1 MAICPRIRAMEL
13 LNKYSTDITVLPSQT
28 DYINRL
34 GYYETF
40 RLFMDLANMHATKL
54 GVDQLTLMNRQL
66 FWLTVKTRIRFYR
79 RPSMSDVVEGQTWP
93 LKPTSLRTDRC
104 YRLLDAEGVLAEGRT
119 EWAVMD
125 LSRGRLANIS
135 DLFPPELVF
144 NEESFSIENFPRIMP
159 ADDTYEMKGTYKVM
173 SSDIDMGQHMNNAA
187 YVRALLGMFSVQEL
201 RDLDIREITV
211 VFKTSA
217 HEGDVLSMP
226 MKRTG
231 DTIDTGL
238 YFPDGKPALLAR
250 IECRNAL

>member
-1 MAICPRIRAMEL
+1 MEL
-13 LNKYSTDITVLPSQT
+13 LNKYRTDITVMPSQT
-28 DYINRL
+28 DFVNEL

-54 GVDQLTLMNRQL
+54 GVDQMTLMDRNL

-93 LKPTSLRTDRC
+93 LKPLSLRTDRC
-104 YRLLDAEGVLAEGRT
+104 YRLLDSDGPLAEGRT

-144 NEESFSIENFPRIMP
+144 NEESFPIEDFPRIMP
-159 ADDTYEMKGTYKVM
+159 ADDTYEVKGTYKVA

-201 RDLDIREITV
+201 GDMDIKEITV

-231 DTIDTGL
+231 TTIDTGL
-238 YFPDGKPALLAR
+238 YFRDGKPALLAR
-250 IECRNAL
+250 IECGNTL

>member
-1 MAICPRIRAMEL
+1 MEL
-13 LNKYSTDITVLPSQT
+13 LNKYRTDITVMPSQT
-28 DYINRL
+28 DFVNEL

-54 GVDQLTLMNRQL
+54 GVDQLTLMNRNL

-104 YRLLDAEGVLAEGRT
+104 YRLLDSEGPLAEGRT
-119 EWAVMD
+119 EWAIMD

-135 DLFPPELVF
+135 DLFPEDLVF
-144 NEESFSIENFPRIMP
+144 NEESFPIEDFPRIMP
-159 ADDTYEMKGTYKVM
+159 ADDTYEEKGTYKVT

-201 RDLDIREITV
+201 RDMVIKEITV

-217 HEGDVLSMP
+217 HEGDVLTMP
-226 MKRTG
+226 FRKTG
-231 DTIDTGL
+231 NIIDTGL
-238 YFPDGKPALLAR
+238 YFQDGKPALLAR
-250 IECRNAL
+250 IECGNAL